1 MPSSPALRKKV
12 GLGTV
17 LTSTTT
23 RERADGAGRL
33 AVVALL
39 MVVGVI
45 LLGCDGGQV
54 RQDNADR
61 RGPAATAAAGRNAV
75 AREAPVGQTSTGMSQ
90 AGGSSACA
98 VRNSAETGSAAR
110 IGSFRPPDRVPRH
123 EIFVVTEGGKD
134 ADRGKAKIVE
144 LLVDTGAT
152 GEADYELIAR
162 DIKAKYAAYDAATV
176 EFTDLSGR
184 GIPYNGGAL
193 IFNTACGALWV
204 GYVYGPPNADG
215 YVVATGAP
223 PPLYPAPGETG
234 LREDQSG

>member
-17 LTSTTT
+17 LTSPTT
-23 RERADGAGRL
+23 REKAGHL

-45 LLGCDGGQV
+45 LLGCDDGRV
-54 RQDNADR
+54 RQDNA
-61 RGPAATAAAGRNAV
+61 V
-75 AREAPVGQTSTGMSQ
+75 VREASVGQTSTGISQ

-98 VRNSAETGSAAR
+98 VRNSAKAGSAAR
-110 IGSFRPPDRVPRH
+110 IGNFRPPDRVPRH

-134 ADRGKAKIVE
+134 ADRGKARIVE
-144 LLVDTGAT
+144 FLVDTRAT

-234 LREDQSG
+234 LREDQNG